1 MRGSCYKAW
10 AEMAVT
16 GTRWDSH
23 VTRRSVGSYSF
34 RWTKIEEAKMISRL
48 LAEAKRRMKLSLT
61 EMGSRIGT

>member
-1 MRGSCYKAW
+1 MV
-10 AEMAVT
+10 VT
-16 GTRWDSH
+16 GTRWDGH
-23 VTRRSVGSYSF
+23 VTGRSVGSYPF